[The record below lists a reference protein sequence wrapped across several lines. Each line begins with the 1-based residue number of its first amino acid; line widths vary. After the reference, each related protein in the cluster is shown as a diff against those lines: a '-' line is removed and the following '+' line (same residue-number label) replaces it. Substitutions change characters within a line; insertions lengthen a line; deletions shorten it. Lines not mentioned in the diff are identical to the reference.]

1 MSSPQVRLRA
11 RTPQACERCRRSK
24 TKCTGVV
31 IDRSCRSCLKRNV
44 TCSWA
49 QVVTPSAFYA
59 LTPPQEQ
66 ESPKINEKSQR
77 LHGQQDTPDP
87 RALSNIPIVLPEP
100 PQLERLFEI
109 FFARHHEVELCSFLH
124 KPSLDMPTLHN
135 RSPVLVASV
144 LSLAALYLS
153 TDEVKADFGFETP
166 CALSDHY
173 ARLAKSHAYG
183 LSDEPSIQTIQAY
196 LILAIRELM
205 IWSNIKAYMY
215 AGTALRMAQALN
227 LNVEGSQRLSPRQKE
242 VRRRTFWACFVV
254 DRLISYS
261 CNKPFAI
268 SFDSAQIQLPC
279 SANAFAFD
287 EISTGP
293 SVKDLALHANQ
304 VSQLGI
310 MPFLITM
317 VQLWGDMAFLHVSGG
332 RRRSKFGPHSPESE
346 FYRYEKAIDDFS
358 SSLPPSLS
366 WSPQNYKLHQVTGQ
380 AQAFVNLNFLLHHS
394 KCVMHQEY
402 LPQLDSQ
409 YSLNSE
415 VNYATSFDAAG
426 ISLDYIDTK
435 IIKTSMNSINT
446 ITEIALTLNAGPAKD
461 RELLQSI
468 FAANAILTASAVHL
482 WVLYTQTC
490 DACPK
495 HEALAKAENLRQV
508 IKSWQPQWRVAT
520 AWVETLEMLY
530 KLYVYSYGKVVE
542 SDLDCWDMGT
552 DDINDSLEVV
562 GEVTDES
569 GGGPISSDA
578 DGIPDPSAVCQRL
591 YDKIRSVLVNPLLAT
606 DIKQRN
612 LRAYCR
618 TLWQHVWIYGPTE
631 GFGDDF
637 SSLDAL
643 LGEVGSPLLNM
654 PPLDMNLEY
663 I

>member
-1 MSSPQVRLRA
+1 MVIQQNSSCGTNVYQV
-11 RTPQACERCRRSK
+11 
-24 TKCTGVV
+24 
-31 IDRSCRSCLKRNV
+31 
-44 TCSWA
+44 
-49 QVVTPSAFYA
+49 
-59 LTPPQEQ
+59 
-66 ESPKINEKSQR
+66 
-77 LHGQQDTPDP
+77 
-87 RALSNIPIVLPEP
+87 
-100 PQLERLFEI
+100 
-109 FFARHHEVELCSFLH
+109 
-124 KPSLDMPTLHN
+124 
-135 RSPVLVASV
+135 
-144 LSLAALYLS
+144 
-153 TDEVKADFGFETP
+153 
-166 CALSDHY
+166 
-173 ARLAKSHAYG
+173 
-183 LSDEPSIQTIQAY
+183 QTIQAY

-227 LNVEGSQRLSPRQKE
+227 LNVEVRQLQSPREKE

-261 CNKPFAI
+261 CNKPFTL
-268 SFDSAQIQLPC
+268 SFESAQISLP
-279 SANAFAFD
+279 SPATSFAFD
-287 EISTGP
+287 EVFAGP
-293 SVKDLALHANQ
+293 STKDLVLHANQ
-304 VSQLGI
+304 VSQIGI
-310 MPFLITM
+310 MPFLIKMTH
-317 VQLWGDMAFLHVSGG
+317 LWGDMAFLHVSGG
-332 RRRSKFGPHSPESE
+332 RRCSKNGPNSPESE
-346 FYRYEKAIDDFS
+346 FYRYREAIDDFS
-358 SSLPPSLS
+358 SSLPQSLS
-366 WSPQNYKLHQVTGQ
+366 WSPQNYKLHQVTRQ
-380 AQAFVNLNFLLHHS
+380 AQAFVNLNFLLHQS

-426 ISLDYIDTK
+426 ISLDYIDK
-435 IIKTSMNSINT
+435 SIIKTCMVSINT
-446 ITEIALTLNAGPAKD
+446 ITDMALTLHAGPEKD

-495 HEALAKAENLRQV
+495 HEALAKAEKLRQV

-552 DDINDSLEVV
+552 DDVNDGQNVA
-562 GEVTDES
+562 GEVTDEKNVATS
-569 GGGPISSDA
+569 EA
-578 DGIPDPSAVCQRL
+578 DDIPDPSVVCQRL
-591 YDKIRSVLVNPLLAT
+591 YDKIRSILVNPLLAT

-618 TLWQHVWIYGPTE
+618 TLWQHVWIYGPTD

-643 LGEVGSPLLNM
+643 LGESASPLLNM

-663 I
+663 F